1 MPSCHDMELGQ
12 IYTCEA
18 CGLELKVVHE
28 CEQHGSD
35 PESAVCEP
43 CEFVCCDGPLTLKEE
58 EA

>member
-1 MPSCHDMELGQ
+1 MLSCHDMELGQ

-28 CEQHGSD
+28 CEDRSGD
-35 PESAVCEP
+35 PEGHVCEP

-58 EA
+58 